1 MLIIN
6 LQLMTTT
13 AEDEKCLS
21 IFEIQNGRFFLTLYR
36 AVLCSNQKVNQSL
49 NFITTQ
55 IILKEFNLA

>member
-1 MLIIN
+1 
-6 LQLMTTT
+6 MTTT